1 MCNILLQVF
10 GLGKDEQNSPE
21 IQFAS
26 VAQRDT
32 EEKVNVTQTLVR
44 ESLSN
49 IQFQLMRENLFPQML
64 SLVFSPSLPVLPGST
79 QDDVTLSEVRTGNLV
94 EKLDNSASILFLR
107 DCHWHLKAATGSEL
121 DERSME

>member
-32 EEKVNVTQTLVR
+32 EEKVDVTQTLSTCER
-44 ESLSN
+44 KTSQTLGFN
-49 IQFQLMRENLFPQML
+49 FPQML

-79 QDDVTLSEVRTGNLV
+79 QDDVTLSEVRTGYLV
-94 EKLDNSASILFLR
+94 EQLVTSASTLFLR
-107 DCHWHLKAATGSEL
+107 DCPWHLKATGSEL
-121 DERSME
+121 DERSMEQ

>member
-1 MCNILLQVF
+1 M
-10 GLGKDEQNSPE
+10 GKDEQNSPE

-107 DCHWHLKAATGSEL
+107 DCPWHLKTATGSEL
-121 DERSME
+121 HERSME